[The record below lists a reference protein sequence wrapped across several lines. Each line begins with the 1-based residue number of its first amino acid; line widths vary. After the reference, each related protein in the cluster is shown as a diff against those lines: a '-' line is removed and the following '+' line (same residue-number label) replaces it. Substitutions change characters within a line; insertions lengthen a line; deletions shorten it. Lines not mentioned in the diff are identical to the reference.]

1 MKKFQ
6 NPKYDVS
13 TTVRCPLCEDD
24 VQVGTAGPQGL
35 EQHQG
40 KKKCLASMAKKK
52 QNEQRAKN
60 HTLCAI
66 SKKISYVF
74 QKFPFSVQHTLF
86 LAGGG

>member
-13 TTVRCPLCEDD
+13 ATVHCPLSEND

-40 KKKCLASMAKKK
+40 KKK
-52 QNEQRAKN
+52 
-60 HTLCAI
+60 
-66 SKKISYVF
+66 
-74 QKFPFSVQHTLF
+74 
-86 LAGGG
+86 